1 MTDAKFIPGLLVKDK
16 HERAPEFV
24 ICKGSIK
31 VADLAAWLSGQS
43 DEWVNF
49 DVKRS
54 RDGKLYLSIDDWK
67 PNSGGG
73 ERRPQQRQQQSRQ
86 APPADDFSDDDI
98 PF

>member
-1 MTDAKFIPGLLVKDK
+1 MTDSKFIPGLFVKDK
-16 HERAPEFV
+16 HENAPEFV

-31 VADLAAWLSGQS
+31 VADLSQWLARQS

-67 PNSGGG
+67 PSG
-73 ERRPQQRQQQSRQ
+73 ERRPQQRQERQS
-86 APPADDFSDDDI
+86 APADDFRDDDI